1 MSIERDPALQR
12 LLSLAPT
19 KTGSQQQVAAET
31 RMALLRHLMGSLRQV
46 EGPEEEVELIR
57 EVCDTAESM
66 INDAI
71 RLYRE
76 AIKVSVDQALLE
88 DDRVRC

>member
-12 LLSLAPT
+12 LLSLAPS

-31 RMALLRHLMGSLRQV
+31 RMALLRHLMGTLRQV
-46 EGPEEEVELIR
+46 EGPEEEMELIR

-66 INDAI
+66 INDAM

-76 AIKVSVDQALLE
+76 AIKVSAEMARNE
-88 DDRVRC
+88 DESVRC